1 MRQFVVSAV
10 VALMFVFSV
19 STASAF
25 ETSIFVDGPSSAEIG
40 DTMDIVVDFSTVGD
54 DPYVGIELVSVS
66 VLFNTSLVT
75 YNQQSSLTPSYAL
88 YVSGGKGN
96 AYLLPATTN
105 LTLRANTNDQILMDW
120 QNSSLPGGNRDR
132 CGNYLF
138 EGVSELE
145 CGFTMAILNF
155 TAISNGL
162 ANFDLSNSSPG
173 NILQL
178 SDGSRPENVLAGTGS
193 VSIQIPEPTAASL
206 SIFAL
211 LSMAGLRIRAKRS

>member
-1 MRQFVVSAV
+1 
-10 VALMFVFSV
+10 
-19 STASAF
+19 
-25 ETSIFVDGPSSAEIG
+25 
-40 DTMDIVVDFSTVGD
+40 
-54 DPYVGIELVSVS
+54 
-66 VLFNTSLVT
+66 
-75 YNQQSSLTPSYAL
+75 
-88 YVSGGKGN
+88 
-96 AYLLPATTN
+96 
-105 LTLRANTNDQILMDW
+105 
-120 QNSSLPGGNRDR
+120 
-132 CGNYLF
+132 
-138 EGVSELE
+138 
-145 CGFTMAILNF
+145 MAILNF